1 MPRLRLASATPRSWV
16 DEVAARPLE
25 LLSDHAHCELKAAAS
40 AMTLL
45 RHHAGRPGL
54 VAQLTPL
61 VREEFDHFQRVLREL
76 AALGQ
81 GLRPDR
87 PSPYAAG
94 LLAAA
99 RSPRRRADGY
109 VDALLV
115 AALIEMRSHERFA
128 CLLAC
133 PAAAGLHALLGPLA
147 EAEERHG
154 GVLLELALGAAPEA
168 EVRARFA
175 ALAAAEAAVLAA
187 LPPGPRVH
195 SGAPADGGSPGRPS
209 PGLYTGSGQSG
220 PA

>member
-1 MPRLRLASATPRSWV
+1 MNGLTLASRTPEGWAAAATADLP
-16 DEVAARPLE
+16 A

-54 VAQLTPL
+54 VARLTPL

-76 AALGQ
+76 EARGSA
-81 GLRPDR
+81 LRPDR

-128 CLLAC
+128 CLLAS
-133 PAAAGLHALLGPLA
+133 PQAAALHPLLGPLA
-147 EAEERHG
+147 EAEARHG
-154 GVLLELALGAAPEA
+154 ETLLELALAVAPEDQ
-168 EVRARFA
+168 VRARFDG
-175 ALAAAEAAVLAA
+175 LAVAEAALLAA
-187 LPPGPRVH
+187 VPPGARVH
-195 SGAPADGGSPGRPS
+195 SGTPADGGSSARPS
-209 PGLYTGSGQSG
+209 PGLYTGAGQSR

>member
-1 MPRLRLASATPRSWV
+1 MNGLALASRTPPAWAAAA
-16 DEVAARPLE
+16 VADLPA

-54 VAQLTPL
+54 VARLTPL

-76 AALGQ
+76 EARGAV
-81 GLRPDR
+81 LRPDR

-99 RSPRRRADGY
+99 RAPRRRADGY

-115 AALIEMRSHERFA
+115 AALIELRSHERFA

-133 PAAAGLHALLGPLA
+133 PQAAALHPLLGPLA

-154 GVLLELALGAAPEA
+154 ADFLDLALAAAPEA
-168 EVRARFA
+168 EVRERFA
-175 ALAAAEAAVLAA
+175 GLAAAEAGILAA
-187 LPPGPRVH
+187 APPGPRVH
-195 SGAPADGGSPGRPS
+195 SGPPAP
-209 PGLYTGSGQSG
+209 
-220 PA
+220 